1 MLVVF
6 YIIDSLILRRKVV
19 PSLTIILK
27 TAVLAATPII
37 VYFIGRNVAF
47 FKKKPIYLSQLIAV
61 MFVIV
66 GYLMFG

>member
-1 MLVVF
+1 MHRL
-6 YIIDSLILRRKVV
+6 LNLRKKIV
-19 PSLTIILK
+19 PSLIIILK
-27 TAVLAATPII
+27 TAAVVSTPLI

-47 FKKKPIYLSQLIAV
+47 FKKKPIYLSQLIVV